1 MKEVDRELM
10 FSEIQKNVHQRVC
23 TWVSGHRNLR
33 LLGPHLSHTA
43 FPVTGTAVPQ
53 TQGHTDPRDGR
64 STEQTGQPSCE
75 KQPGATGMAP
85 ASETGEES

>member
-10 FSEIQKNVHQRVC
+10 FSEIQKNVPRGYALGC
-23 TWVSGHRNLR
+23 LGNRNLR
-33 LLGPHLSHTA
+33 LLGPHPSHTA

-75 KQPGATGMAP
+75 KRLGATGMAP